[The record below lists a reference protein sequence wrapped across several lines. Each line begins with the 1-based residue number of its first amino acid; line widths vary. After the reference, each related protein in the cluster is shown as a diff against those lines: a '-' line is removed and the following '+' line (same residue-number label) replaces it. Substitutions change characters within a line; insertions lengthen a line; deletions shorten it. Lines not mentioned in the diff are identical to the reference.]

1 MTHAGR
7 CSLCFTRQGKHP
19 LGLPAMTVKTVSI
32 VTLKINEICGIF
44 KGGPEFVV
52 LADGESLAVLL

>member
-1 MTHAGR
+1 
-7 CSLCFTRQGKHP
+7 
-19 LGLPAMTVKTVSI
+19 MTVKTVSI
-32 VTLKINEICGIF
+32 AALKINKLCGIF